1 MAKPVRVTITGTADT
16 VSDAPTVNDLIGQ
29 LRDLAEVF
37 RGVEKALLPDRG
49 SELVW
54 RITDASKNSPL
65 SLELTPYSPTD
76 AAANVAERAT
86 KVERATAEGLIALRR
101 GEARPAYF
109 TDDILPRAKR
119 LYQRVQNGLADTTI
133 SFDADVAEAIVID
146 RPAAEQ
152 VERKAEAAKGQAS
165 IPYREIGSVEGY
177 ITKPELDGYGRA
189 VLRFKARLTGAEVKA
204 YARGEAFH
212 QVEQLRLSDVWNG
225 ARVRV
230 YGLINYKGLGQI
242 DVINASGIELLD
254 VEPLPGIDDIVDPTF
269 TGGLST
275 EEFLRRQRGLD
286 A

>member
-1 MAKPVRVTITGTADT
+1 MARPVRVTITGTADT
-16 VSDAPTVNDLIGQ
+16 VSDAPTVDDLIGQ

-37 RGVEKALLPDRG
+37 RGVERALLPERG
-49 SELVW
+49 NELVW

-65 SLELTPYSPTD
+65 SIELTPYSRD
-76 AAANVAERAT
+76 ASAVIADRAA
-86 KVERATAEGLIALRR
+86 KVERATAEGLVALRR

-133 SFDADVAEAIVID
+133 SFEADVAEAIVID
-146 RPAAEQ
+146 RPAAEE
-152 VERKAEAAKGQAS
+152 VERKAEAARGRAS

-177 ITKPELDGYGRA
+177 ITKPELDGNGRA
-189 VLRFKARLTGAEVKA
+189 VLRFKARLTGGEVKA
-204 YARGEAFH
+204 YASGEAFH
-212 QVEQLRLSDVWNG
+212 QVEQLRLSDVWHG

-230 YGLINYKGLGQI
+230 YGLISYKGLGQI

-254 VEPLPGIDDIVDPTF
+254 AEPLPGIDDIVDPTF

-275 EEFLRRQRGLD
+275 EEFLRQQRGLD
-286 A
+286 G